1 MYKAESALLLTEVES
16 YERVV
21 RKCAD
26 AMRVSLT
33 VESVWNKNYRITESM
48 VLAGSKYLAN
58 INPEY
63 YRSVTVILKP
73 DEEPF
78 GFMKK
83 GIRRFI
89 YRYDDEREIKASF
102 FLENV
107 EAEHPKGSTNG
118 ELKEIIRQCPS
129 GIFDCGQYCFDFVK
143 GIFIYS
149 GDRIYLS
156 SGERCYLAKW
166 LLKGSKDNSRRI
178 MIYNMRQRFGKDFL
192 KDVDR
197 VGKLKEHKN
206 ER

>member
-73 DEEPF
+73 DE
-78 GFMKK
+78 
-83 GIRRFI
+83 
-89 YRYDDEREIKASF
+89 S
-102 FLENV
+102 
-107 EAEHPKGSTNG
+107 
-118 ELKEIIRQCPS
+118 
-129 GIFDCGQYCFDFVK
+129 
-143 GIFIYS
+143 
-149 GDRIYLS
+149 LS
-156 SGERCYLAKW
+156 AL
-166 LLKGSKDNSRRI
+166 
-178 MIYNMRQRFGKDFL
+178 
-192 KDVDR
+192 
-197 VGKLKEHKN
+197 
-206 ER
+206 